1 MKKNNS
7 YLILK
12 LFFLLLLLFMFSCN
26 NQKSIKYPPEIQ
38 IVPYPKELVKNPQ
51 NEALELKKT
60 ISVFIKGQDSIKFYD
75 LLINDLKTV
84 FSQNLNFKRSDNI
97 DSDISFNIENS
108 LSNEEYKIEIDK
120 NVFVSGGSYNAIS
133 MAKSSLIQMFKLKGN
148 KTLILPKSKIYD
160 KPDSSYRGLMIDLSR
175 MWHSLKS
182 IRNVIDLAS
191 FYKIKYLQLHLS
203 DDQAFVFP
211 TDSFPNL
218 PTPDRPYSKQDF
230 IELVDYAKVRGVTI
244 VPEIDVPGHSRQF
257 IETYPEIF
265 DVENGIKKS
274 NVINIANEKVYSAL
288 NQIIGEVAQVFYNS
302 PYIHMGADEAKLDL
316 YKNVREVKSYMK
328 KNKLGNDVHEL
339 YRYFITRINEIVKS
353 YDKQMLVWEGFRR
366 EGKIKIPKDIIVFE
380 FETLYN
386 HPKSL
391 IEDGY
396 TVVNTSWTPLYAV
409 YGGVK
414 NKMAQRAVW
423 SPEKIFKWNKW
434 RWEHFSK
441 SVPGYNPIQLKETP
455 QVIGG
460 QMCSWEQSGD
470 AEIPVLRKR
479 LPFFSER
486 VWNNKPSKSFEEIF
500 STVERTDKILSLI
513 INDHRQDSILIGYNF
528 KKDGCLWCDP
538 NKEVN

>member
-51 NEALELKKT
+51 NEALELKNT

>member
-1 MKKNNS
+1 MKKSNIVLS
-7 YLILK
+7 IR
-12 LFFLLLLLFMFSCN
+12 LFFLLLVVLNLCCN
-26 NQKSIKYPPEIQ
+26 NENSLKYPPSID
-38 IVPYPKELVKNPQ
+38 IVPNPKEIVKHPLNA
-51 NEALELKKT
+51 ALEIDNT
-60 ISVFIKGQDSIKFYD
+60 ISVYINSPDSKNFFD
-75 LLINDLKTV
+75 LFTNDLKV
-84 FSQNLNFKRSDNI
+84 IFSQNLHFKRSDKIN
-97 DSDISFNIENS
+97 SDINFVVENS
-108 LSNEEYKIEIDK
+108 LKDEEYQIEIDK
-120 NVFVSGGSYNAIS
+120 NISIVGGSYNAIT
-133 MAKSSLIQMFKLKGN
+133 MAKSSLIQIIKFKDN
-148 KTLILPKSKIYD
+148 NTLLLPKAKISD

-175 MWHSLKS
+175 MWHDLES
-182 IRNVIDLAS
+182 IRNVIDMAS
-191 FYKIKYLQLHLS
+191 LYKIKYLQLHLS

-218 PTPDRPYSKQDF
+218 PTPDRPYSKKDF
-230 IELVDYAKVRGVTI
+230 RKLVEYAKIRGVTI
-244 VPEIDVPGHSRQF
+244 IPEIDVPGHSRQF

-265 DVENGIKKS
+265 DVNNGVKKS

-288 NQIIGEVAQVFYNS
+288 DRIISEVAEIFYNS

-316 YKNVREVKSYMK
+316 YKNVTEVKSFMN

-339 YRYFITRINEIVKS
+339 YRYFIVRINEIVKK
-353 YDKQMLVWEGFRR
+353 YDKQMLVWEGFRK

-423 SPEKIFKWNKW
+423 SPERIYKWNKW

-441 SVPGYNPIQLKETP
+441 SVPGYNPIQIEETQ

-486 VWNNKPSKSFEEIF
+486 VWNDNPSKSFEKIF

-513 INDHRQDSILIGYNF
+513 TNDNRQDSILSW
-528 KKDGCLWCDP
+528 L
-538 NKEVN
+538 